1 MWSFTAKF
9 FGLKSHIA
17 HGMYVLQKSLSLMQ
31 THIQESTPIN
41 LPQSIEVEFRRP
53 LFLPNEVT
61 FYTQQVEDIAELA
74 NSDSKCQ
81 ILFSVHS
88 SDGKLCQCGK
98 YLCSS

>member
-1 MWSFTAKF
+1 MWSFTAKL

-17 HGMYVLQKSLSLMQ
+17 HGMYILQKSLSLIQ
-31 THIQESTPIN
+31 THIQESTPIK

-61 FYTQQVEDIAELA
+61 LYTQHVGDIDELS
-74 NSDSKCQ
+74 NSNFKRQ

-88 SDGKLCQCGK
+88 NDGKLCQCGK